1 MANLVAPPVENLKDS
16 PNNSNADSHGGVTW
30 RVVIF
35 SLLTAA
41 FFGFINPIIDAK
53 LANTFL
59 GAQHL
64 PPGAVGV
71 LLVVLLIVNPF
82 TRYASARLVFSQ
94 VMAAIALCCAGL
106 AAFRWQ
112 QSVSGIAIEGV
123 AIWTPAVIAAL
134 IVICLLMGR
143 RPLSRNETLVIYI
156 SCLISCLVPGHGA
169 ENFFIPCLMGPFYFA
184 TPENAWLTKF
194 LEPYTP
200 QWLTPAFWADAGTA
214 FGPNGRQLV
223 TDWYS
228 GNGGNIPWQ
237 FWIVPLLVWCSLI
250 VAIYVMLGL
259 SRRDFAGAVGRT

>member
-1 MANLVAPPVENLKDS
+1 M
-16 PNNSNADSHGGVTW
+16 
-30 RVVIF
+30 
-35 SLLTAA
+35 
-41 FFGFINPIIDAK
+41 
-53 LANTFL
+53 
-59 GAQHL
+59 

-82 TRYASARLVFSQ
+82 TRYAAARLVFSQ
-94 VMAAIALCCAGL
+94 VMAGVALLCAGL

-112 QSVSGIAIEGV
+112 QLISGIAVEGV

-200 QWLTPAFWADAGTA
+200 QWLTPALWADAGTA
-214 FGPNGRQLV
+214 FWAKWQTTRHRLVFRQRRKHSLAILDCAALGLV
-223 TDWYS
+223 FFNRGDLRY
-228 GNGGNIPWQ
+228 
-237 FWIVPLLVWCSLI
+237 
-250 VAIYVMLGL
+250 AGL
-259 SRRDFAGAVGRT
+259 SRRHFAGTVGRT